1 MFKVGQKVVCI
12 NKKPIS
18 SNFFNSCLSKLKVG
32 EIYTVVGTDD
42 GGLQLKEV
50 KSKHPLGGFNMS
62 RFRPVD
68 DTWVEELLCKL
79 IDEVEDD
86 ELVSA

>member
-12 NKKPIS
+12 KS
-18 SNFFNSCLSKLKVG
+18 STIAIINVVEG
-32 EIYTVVGTDD
+32 EIYTVTGYSKVHPRGV
-42 GGLQLKEV
+42 LLKEAV
-50 KSKHPLGGFNMS
+50 SNPVEVGFWEH

-68 DTWVEELLCKL
+68 DTWVEQLLCKL
-79 IDEVEDD
+79 IEEVEAD